1 MDLANGLGYAWGMRP
16 ADIKKAVKAARKPG
30 ESRLQQSKRLGI
42 PYVTLRRMEV
52 SGLMHR
58 NPVLRDGYLAK
69 LTPTTAGAA

>member
-1 MDLANGLGYAWGMRP
+1 MRP
-16 ADIKKAVKAARKPG
+16 TDIKRAVKSSRLPN

-69 LTPTTAGAA
+69 LTATMSEPQS